1 MNHIEQDRAAAR
13 FFAPGEGTIVVA
25 VALIKNCAADRS
37 DELAE
42 DSGLDDLDR
51 LVENW
56 AMAAMVSHQQP
67 RVGAFGGLNEPRAI
81 FKGVGDRLFN
91 QHRNICCDA
100 LQALLDVHLVGRREH
115 YPVRSITDEKFRQ
128 RLVHRRIFPLS
139 DFDRLWRGSMIAD
152 RTAPWLL

>member
-25 VALIKNCAADRS
+25 VGPIKNCAADRS

-56 AMAAMVSHQQP
+56 AMAAMVSHQ
-67 RVGAFGGLNEPRAI
+67 
-81 FKGVGDRLFN
+81 RL
-91 QHRNICCDA
+91 A
-100 LQALLDVHLVGRREH
+100 LA
-115 YPVRSITDEKFRQ
+115 RS
-128 RLVHRRIFPLS
+128 
-139 DFDRLWRGSMIAD
+139 A
-152 RTAPWLL
+152 A